1 MGHFLWPNMTS
12 NTDLPPFS
20 RWLARQNPAVDW
32 HNRQNSLLR
41 RLLAQ
46 VERLSLLFELP
57 IVRRVGD
64 PRFNPLYH
72 TGTISVLLLVIVF
85 VTGVYLTM
93 FYQFGFV
100 ASYEAIARLSH
111 HPFNHWMRG
120 VHRYASG
127 AAVIAAL
134 LHGWRTFFQDRFRGA
149 RWVAWVTGVVMGV
162 LLWLSG
168 ASGYWLL
175 WDERA
180 QAINQSFIRLLDGAR
195 WGDAFLLRFL
205 TSEAAGSG
213 WIFLLL
219 VLTLHLLL
227 SIFIGLFY
235 WWHIKR
241 LSRPKWFP
249 PAIFTAAIPI
259 LLLGFA
265 ALAPVELL
273 PPIHPAQLP
282 ASIRVDP
289 LFLAYL
295 PAAIQN
301 TPAAFWGGSLAAV
314 VVLGLLPW
322 MLRRKTLAVAQVDL
336 GRCDGCTLCARDCP
350 YNAITMVPRHDG
362 KRPRFQAEINASLC
376 TSCGI
381 CLGSCP
387 EKALTL
393 GEQSIDAWW
402 QTTQKLAETNNVI
415 FACERHLQLNRNASQ
430 HLDAQ
435 IVPLTC
441 AGMLNPD
448 LIGAILDGGAQN
460 VQIIGCPPEDCTNRE
475 GNRWL
480 QERLNRERLPRLRVA
495 YKNAPIQTSWVEP
508 TRFRQAVEKGLPQ
521 GAATAY
527 TPTLEIPSWRNFL
540 PAALLLIGVL
550 AAQVATNRLAIS
562 PFPAGETLIEIGLRH
577 RSGYPIEGLAEALEP
592 NPSLMLPTRLTLE
605 VDGERVLDQSYP
617 LQGSEHNR
625 RSLAYEQ
632 IRIPAGKHHL
642 RLVLFDRPA
651 PTRGQ
656 ILFDEDVTL
665 AERQAL
671 KLSYRDAR
679 LSSDPAEGRRL
690 YYETSLGTNAGCRIC
705 HSLEPGVVLVGP
717 SFAGVATRA
726 AKRIP
731 GMSAEEYLRQS
742 ILDPDAY
749 VVEGFPAGQMI
760 TGLGDI
766 LTEQQ
771 IDDLVAFLMTL
782 EE

>member
-1 MGHFLWPNMTS
+1 MTP
-12 NTDLPPFS
+12 NTDPTPFPD
-20 RWLARQNPAVDW
+20 WLARHNPAIDW
-32 HNRQNSLLR
+32 HNRQNPIVR
-41 RLLAQ
+41 RLLSLA
-46 VERLSLLFELP
+46 ERLSLLLELP
-57 IVRRVGD
+57 IVRWVGD

-85 VTGVYLTM
+85 ITGIYLTM

-127 AAVIAAL
+127 AAVITML

-149 RWVAWVTGVVMGV
+149 RWVAWVTGVGMGAF
-162 LLWLSG
+162 LWLSG
-168 ASGYWLL
+168 VSGYWLL

-180 QAINQSFIRLLDGAR
+180 QVINQSFIRLLDSTR

-219 VLTLHLLL
+219 VLTVHLLL
-227 SIFIGLFY
+227 SILLGLFY

-249 PAIFTAAIPI
+249 PALFTTAITA

-282 ASIRVDP
+282 ATVLVDP

-301 TPAAFWGGSLAAV
+301 APATFWGLSLAVIVA
-314 VVLGLLPW
+314 LGLLPW
-322 MLRRKTLAVAQVDL
+322 ILVRKPLSVAQVDL
-336 GRCDGCTLCARDCP
+336 ERCDGCTLCAHDCP
-350 YNAITMVPRHDG
+350 YNAITMAPRHDG
-362 KRPRFQAEINASLC
+362 KRPQFQAEINTALC

-393 GEQSIDAWW
+393 GGKPIDAFWE
-402 QTTQKLAETNNVI
+402 TTQRRAEAATSVI
-415 FACERHLQLNRNASQ
+415 FACERHLQLNQGVVQ

-448 LIGAILDGGAQN
+448 LIGAVLDHGAKN
-460 VQIIGCPPEDCTNRE
+460 VHIIGCPPEDCTNRE
-475 GNRWL
+475 GNLWL
-480 QERLNRERLPRLRVA
+480 QQRLDRERLPRLRVA
-495 YKNAPIQTSWVEP
+495 YKNASIQTSWVEP
-508 TRFRQAVEKGLPQ
+508 SRFRQAAQEGLPQ
-521 GAATAY
+521 RAATAY
-527 TPTLEIPSWRNFL
+527 TPTLEKLSWRSFL
-540 PAALLLIGVL
+540 PAALLLAGVL
-550 AAQVATNRLAIS
+550 VAQIATNRVAIS
-562 PFPAGETLIEIGLRH
+562 PFPAGEAVIEIGLRH
-577 RSGYPIEGLAEALEP
+577 HSGYPIEGLAEALEP
-592 NPSLMLPTRLTLE
+592 DPLLALPTRLTLE

-617 LQGSEHNR
+617 LRGNEHNQH
-625 RSLAYEQ
+625 SVAYEQ
-632 IRIPAGKHHL
+632 ISLPAGRHHL
-642 RLVLFDRPA
+642 RLTLFDRPE
-651 PTRGQ
+651 PSSGQ
-656 ILFDEDVTL
+656 ILFDENVTL

-671 KLSYRDAR
+671 RLSYHDSR
-679 LSSDPAEGRRL
+679 LSSDPAAGRRL

-726 AKRIP
+726 ATRIP

-760 TGLGDI
+760 NGLGEI